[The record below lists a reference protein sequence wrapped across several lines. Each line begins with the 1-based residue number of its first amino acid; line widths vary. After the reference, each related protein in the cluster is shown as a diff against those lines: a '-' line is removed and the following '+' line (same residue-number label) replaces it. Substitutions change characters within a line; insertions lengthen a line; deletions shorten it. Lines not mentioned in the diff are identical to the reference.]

1 VDREGSVCVFVV
13 FRFRGQSVSRA
24 VSHKGGDE
32 TKRARLCFF
41 AKTVSTRFLRARA
54 SFREDGKQS
63 GSAVGRVGRSAR
75 FVSRVVG
82 GADASRRSRLVA
94 HLHDGRAVVRNG
106 GHALV
111 VVHELVQASRALRD
125 RTMGGQRKYEIERA
139 PEPLAGGSAARA
151 SSSAT
156 YQGGSDGVHH
166 RHARVDVGNQLALAL
181 AGVRAL
187 AQEHDLGLL
196 EGRGRGRQPRWKK
209 QIAARE
215 TKKIWQLAPR
225 RALRTR
231 GVTARFPRRNE
242 RRGGRRGRTY
252 DHLPVGHLHEARHG
266 ARP

>member
-1 VDREGSVCVFVV
+1 MDREGSVCVFVV

-125 RTMGGQRKYEIERA
+125 RRSSWSAEIRNRKG
-139 PEPLAGGSAARA
+139 AGA
-151 SSSAT
+151 
-156 YQGGSDGVHH
+156 
-166 RHARVDVGNQLALAL
+166 
-181 AGVRAL
+181 
-187 AQEHDLGLL
+187 
-196 EGRGRGRQPRWKK
+196 
-209 QIAARE
+209 
-215 TKKIWQLAPR
+215 
-225 RALRTR
+225 
-231 GVTARFPRRNE
+231 F
-242 RRGGRRGRTY
+242 GGRICGESVLLGDVPGWFGWSPPPPCTR
-252 DHLPVGHLHEARHG
+252 
-266 ARP
+266 

>member
-1 VDREGSVCVFVV
+1 MCFLSCFVSGGNRSVA
-13 FRFRGQSVSRA
+13 RSVIKA
-24 VSHKGGDE
+24 E
-32 TKRARLCFF
+32 TKRNERVFVFSRKRSRRDFC
-41 AKTVSTRFLRARA
+41 ARA
-54 SFREDGKQS
+54 SERGWQTGRERRGDVLADRRVSFRAS
-63 GSAVGRVGRSAR
+63 SAVPTPRGDRVS
-75 FVSRVVG
+75 SRTFMMVAPSFEMVVTPLSSCTSLSKPRG
-82 GADASRRSRLVA
+82 PCAI
-94 HLHDGRAVVRNG
+94 G
-106 GHALV
+106 GH
-111 VVHELVQASRALRD
+111 R
-125 RTMGGQRKYEIERA
+125 GQRKYEIERA

-252 DHLPVGHLHEARHG
+252 DHLSVGHLHEARHD